1 MNSYALHLYLF
12 LIPCPIMSIPKKN
25 KFRDIAL
32 LSIRTCP
39 YRSEQ
44 EKYYAA
50 ALINSIF
57 DESEQA
63 NERPLLVL
71 LEALLK
77 HPILNDSSL
86 SDEERDLELGMIDV
100 EKQQM
105 MHAPPLELLKWHTQF
120 QLRRAHNSGAASPE
134 LSNALSNILLT
145 QQLLLECIA
154 GCFYPQATKKA
165 TPSEC
170 QL

>member
-1 MNSYALHLYLF
+1 M
-12 LIPCPIMSIPKKN
+12 PISEKN
-25 KFRDIAL
+25 KYRDIAL

-50 ALINSIF
+50 ALVNSVF

-105 MHAPPLELLKWHTQF
+105 MHSSPLELLKWHTQF
-120 QLRRAHNSGAASPE
+120 QLRRAYDSGTSSPD

-145 QQLLLECIA
+145 QQLLLECVSA
-154 GCFYPQATKKA
+154 CFSSPSQHDGS
-165 TPSEC
+165 PSEC

>member
-1 MNSYALHLYLF
+1 M
-12 LIPCPIMSIPKKN
+12 PVPQKN

-44 EKYYAA
+44 EKFHAA
-50 ALINSIF
+50 ALINSVF
-57 DESEQA
+57 TESEQA
-63 NERPLLVL
+63 HERPLLIL

-105 MHAPPLELLKWHTQF
+105 MHASPLELLKWHTQF
-120 QLRRAHNSGAASPE
+120 QLRRAHDSGTASPE

-145 QQLLLECIA
+145 QQLLLECISV
-154 GCFYPQATKKA
+154 CFYPHSAPNNT
-165 TPSEC
+165 SREC
-170 QL
+170 QI

>member
-1 MNSYALHLYLF
+1 
-12 LIPCPIMSIPKKN
+12 MSTPEKN
-25 KFRDIAL
+25 NFRVIAL
-32 LSIRTCP
+32 QSIRSCP

-44 EKYYAA
+44 EKHYAC

-57 DESEQA
+57 DHSELA

-77 HPILNDSSL
+77 YPVLNDASL
-86 SDEERDLELGMIDV
+86 SDEERDLELGLIDV

-105 MHAPPLELLKWHTQF
+105 MHASPLELLKWHTQF
-120 QLRRAHNSGAASPE
+120 QLRRASETGAASPD
-134 LSNALSNILLT
+134 LNNALSNILLT
-145 QQLLLECIA
+145 QQLLLECVSA
-154 GCFYPQATKKA
+154 CFSSPPQHDG

-170 QL
+170 QF